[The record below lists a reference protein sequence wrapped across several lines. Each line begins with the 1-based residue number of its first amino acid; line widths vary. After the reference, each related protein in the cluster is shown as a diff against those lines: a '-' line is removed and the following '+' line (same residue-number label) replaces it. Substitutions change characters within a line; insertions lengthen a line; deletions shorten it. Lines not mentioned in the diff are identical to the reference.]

1 MKKTIPLLIVIL
13 GGLIW
18 VAWAFSPHYILQ
30 EVFYNQFY
38 LPWVYAMSSFAMLL
52 GVLSLSMMHSSKIK
66 RKAPKWQYSYFFF
79 ASFIITCLAGFIGGT
94 QKGGLFMW
102 MFENVQMP
110 MSATMFSLLAFYMAS
125 AAYKAFRARSPEA
138 TVLLIAAIVV
148 MLAQVPLGVQIS
160 RHLPRISQWIL
171 DVPNLASKRGIML
184 GVGLGSVATSLK
196 ILLGIER
203 SYLGGGD

>member
-1 MKKTIPLLIVIL
+1 MKKTIPLLIVII

-18 VAWAFSPHYILQ
+18 VAWAFSPHYVLQ

-52 GVLSLSMMHSSKIK
+52 GVLSLTMMHSAKIK
-66 RKAPKWQYSYFFF
+66 RKAPKWQFSWFFF
-79 ASFIITCLAGFIGGT
+79 ASFIATCLAGFIGGT

-148 MLAQVPLGVQIS
+148 MLAQVPLGVKIS
-160 RHLPRISQWIL
+160 KHLPTISQWIL

>member
-18 VAWAFSPHYILQ
+18 VAWAFSPHYVLQ

-52 GVLSLSMMHSSKIK
+52 GVLSLSMMHSAKIK

-79 ASFIITCLAGFIGGT
+79 ASFVITCLAGFIGGT

-160 RHLPRISQWIL
+160 RHLPTFSQWIL